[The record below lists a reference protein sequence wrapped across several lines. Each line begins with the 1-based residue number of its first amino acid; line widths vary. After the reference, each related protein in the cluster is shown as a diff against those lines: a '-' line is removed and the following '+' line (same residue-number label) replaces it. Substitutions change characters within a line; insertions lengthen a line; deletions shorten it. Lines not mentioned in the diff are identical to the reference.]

1 MACGGGETWAPAC
14 KRVAPRS
21 KEKNMKRH
29 SGNDRDAKRVG
40 VWLSLVIGLL
50 LVGVV
55 IFNVLWAQKP
65 AANVRDRPVLTQ
77 PAPASEKAPGSP

>member
-1 MACGGGETWAPAC
+1 MT
-14 KRVAPRS
+14 K
-21 KEKNMKRH
+21 H
-29 SGNDRDAKRVG
+29 TGNDRDAKRVG

-65 AANVRDRPVLTQ
+65 AANTRDQ
-77 PAPASEKAPGSP
+77 PAATPSAPAAEKPPSSQ